1 MLVAHAEQL
10 LAGAERA
17 EADLAAAAAGAV
29 AGVVRV
35 GSFQTAS
42 LHLLLPAMAALADD
56 HPGVEVRLVEAEPEP
71 ALEALR
77 SHALDLVLADEWSGA
92 PRPRLPGLDRE
103 DLFAEPVRVALPA
116 SHPAA
121 AAGGPVPL
129 AELAGAAW
137 AAGDPGG
144 GMAELVRRVC
154 NGHGGFE
161 PHIRHHTNELT
172 MLLALVAHGQAI
184 TLLPELAL
192 AGAIDGV
199 AVRPIAGAD
208 LTRTVFTAAR
218 TGSDR
223 RPALAA
229 VRDALRAATPR
240 SDRACPPADPAGPAR
255 SDEPPALRDPHAD
268 AEAPGPAARAPQ
280 AAARSTSSLGA
291 RSPPRMRKRKT
302 RCPGTRSSADWS
314 IGGSVLHGAGQHL
327 AVGAARRGT

>member
-1 MLVAHAEQL
+1 MLDLRRLRLLHELHRRGTVSAVAEALSYSPSTVSQQLGVLQREAGTTLFEPAGRRVRLTDAALVLVAHAEQL

-42 LHLLLPAMAALADD
+42 LHLLLPAIAALADGY
-56 HPGVEVRLVEAEPEP
+56 PGVQVRLVEAEPEP

-103 DLFAEPVRVALPA
+103 DLFAEPVRLALPA

-121 AAGGPVPL
+121 AAGGPVSL

-137 AAGDPGG
+137 AAGDPHG
-144 GMAELVRRVC
+144 GMADLTRRVC

-192 AGAIDGV
+192 AGEVEGV
-199 AVRPIAGAD
+199 AVRPVAGAD

-218 TGSDR
+218 TGADR

-229 VRDALRAATPR
+229 VREALRAAT
-240 SDRACPPADPAGPAR
+240 
-255 SDEPPALRDPHAD
+255 
-268 AEAPGPAARAPQ
+268 AAR
-280 AAARSTSSLGA
+280 
-291 RSPPRMRKRKT
+291 PRVLS
-302 RCPGTRSSADWS
+302 RCT
-314 IGGSVLHGAGQHL
+314 
-327 AVGAARRGT
+327 